1 MLQKNGDPVRGCRFS
16 YLRWMRRRLLA
27 TCQWCV
33 ATGGLF
39 RRKANP
45 PSSTKSSQAVCSLR
59 QCAACDNFS
68 LFKNRQCVHAA
79 VSLFWIVP
87 AAQSPVPASTLCAAF
102 RMKRERFAHIC
113 RGNIC
118 GWTGTNIVC
127 PPFRR
132 MVIPRGAVRGT
143 LSARSVSRLL
153 RWDTSTPKPTAFR
166 EGWRIFWGNCV
177 LIGGREGKV
186 NADIELMFY
195 VCV

>member
-1 MLQKNGDPVRGCRFS
+1 MEEFPSGQRGQTVNLLRFASVVRIHPPPPS
-16 YLRWMRRRLLA
+16 
-27 TCQWCV
+27 
-33 ATGGLF
+33 
-39 RRKANP
+39 RRK
-45 PSSTKSSQAVCSLR
+45 L
-59 QCAACDNFS
+59 CAACDNFS

-87 AAQSPVPASTLCAAF
+87 AAQSPVPASTLWAAF
-102 RMKRERFAHIC
+102 RMKRERFARIC

-127 PPFRR
+127 PPFLR

-153 RWDTSTPKPTAFR
+153 RWDAPTPKPTAFR